1 MIKKIGV
8 LLLGL
13 CLCNLPVMGQSV
25 QTIGTLSAKIANNAV
40 NGYEKTGILQ
50 DAKDPVTSA
59 GDWGYNSWR
68 ITRVGGSIK
77 FFVPADKLQK
87 DKDVFLRLTYAGWGD
102 ATKINLTMNGETV
115 ITARP
120 VAGHAWGNPDV
131 GVFDISRLAK
141 SANGVSVIELTL
153 TDDSPMVLFFQS
165 MAIEV
170 L

>member
-1 MIKKIGV
+1 MIKNIGV

-25 QTIGTLSAKIANNAV
+25 QTIGTLSAKIANNDV
-40 NGYEKTGILQ
+40 TGYNKTGIFQ
-50 DAKDPVTSA
+50 EAKDPVTTA

-68 ITRVGGSIK
+68 VTRVGGSIK
-77 FFVPADKLQK
+77 FFVPADKLPK
-87 DKDVFLRLTYAGWGD
+87 DRDVFIRLTYAGWGD
-102 ATKINLTMNGETV
+102 STKINLTMNGEPVT
-115 ITARP
+115 TERP

-131 GVFDISRLAK
+131 GVFDISRLVK
-141 SANGVSVIELTL
+141 RANGTSVIELTL
-153 TDDSPMVLFFQS
+153 APDSPMVLFFQS